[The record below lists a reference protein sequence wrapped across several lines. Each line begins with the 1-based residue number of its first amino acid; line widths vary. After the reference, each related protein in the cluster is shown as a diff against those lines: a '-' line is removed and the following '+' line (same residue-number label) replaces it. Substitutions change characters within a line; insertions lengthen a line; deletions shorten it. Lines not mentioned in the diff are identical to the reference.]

1 MKTANASDV
10 KNRFGEFLD
19 EARSEPLIVNR
30 NGRNVAVLL
39 SWQDYERLSALEDA
53 WWAAR
58 ARAAEAEGDY
68 LPHEKSMELLLE
80 LMNERKES
88 GPRAQTVSKR

>member
-1 MKTANASDV
+1 MKTANATDI
-10 KNRFGEFLD
+10 KNRFGEYLD

-39 SWQDYERLSALEDA
+39 SWREYERLSALEDA

-58 ARAAEAEGDY
+58 ATAAEAKGGY
-68 LPHEKSMELLLE
+68 LGPEKSMEALLNLLHE
-80 LMNERKES
+80 NEK
-88 GPRAQTVSKR
+88 

>member
-1 MKTANASDV
+1 MKTATATDV

-19 EARSEPLIVNR
+19 EAKSEPLAVNR

-39 SWQDYERLSALEDA
+39 SWAEYERLSALEDA

-58 ARAAEAEGDY
+58 AKAAEAESGY
-68 LPHEKSMELLLE
+68 LGPEESMETLLKL
-80 LMNERKES
+80 LHEREE
-88 GPRAQTVSKR
+88 

>member
-1 MKTANASDV
+1 MKTANATDI

-19 EARSEPLIVNR
+19 EARSEPLAVNR

-39 SWQDYERLSALEDA
+39 GWNEYERLRALEDA

-58 ARAAEAEGDY
+58 AKAAEAEGGY
-68 LPHEKSMELLLE
+68 LGPEKSMEALLTRLH
-80 LMNERKES
+80 EREGKQK
-88 GPRAQTVSKR
+88 P